1 MGANQSHEVAI
12 THQVAKSRVELSRFT
27 GSWGGNTLTLG
38 DMVIWI
44 DDFDLELLAKKL
56 AERFP
61 AEGCTKTHAR
71 VFTDEW
77 GTTSVTF
84 GGELH

>member
-61 AEGCTKTHAR
+61 CEEMHAR
-71 VFTDEW
+71 VYTDEW

-84 GGELH
+84 GGDLR